1 MSISN
6 FLFGPKVSA
15 VTVDELHTVLQSGEK
30 FYLLDV
36 RTAPEFDDAHVEVTN
51 ALVPY
56 DILDQHAGRM
66 PADKSLPIYCI
77 CRSGR
82 RSAYSTQYL
91 KSIGHE
97 HVYNVTGGILAW
109 AKAGYAVVAGI
120 DATGKLARPKD
131 FFSLA

>member
-1 MSISN
+1 MSISD
-6 FLFGPKVSA
+6 FLFGPKVPA
-15 VTVDELHTVLQSGEK
+15 VTVDELHALIQSGGK

-36 RTAPEFDDAHVEVTN
+36 RTAPEFNTAHVEVTH

-56 DILDQHAGRM
+56 DILDQHAARM
-66 PADKSLPIYCI
+66 PVDKSLPIFCI

-91 KSIGHE
+91 RSVGHE
-97 HVYNVTGGILAW
+97 QVYNVTGGILAW
-109 AKAGYAVVAGI
+109 AKAGYAVTSGMEP
-120 DATGKLARPKD
+120 DGKPARPKD